1 MFNLQFFILV
11 QWYTLLFDPTP
22 ERVRETREMFE
33 AMINNINRRLRVE
46 NQEMLRLLGEI
57 GALENSI
64 RWLEQELRELRDW
77 MNQNP
82 LFE

>member
-1 MFNLQFFILV
+1 MFNLQFYILV
-11 QWYTLLFDPTP
+11 QWYYLLFDPTP
-22 ERVRETREMFE
+22 ERVLETRVMFE
-33 AMINNINRRLRVE
+33 AMINNISRRLREE